1 MRALKP
7 IHSFGAA
14 GCGSLR
20 WDRRW
25 FGNYGTARNLPCPSA
40 LISVPCSSYY
50 GISHGDDP
58 EKTLQEL
65 RQRIAT
71 EGLPKLSAE
80 ALRSYKC
87 ERWRRLS
94 WASRL
99 PLNLCSVCPQKRSD
113 CSERKLILHGH
124 GSGGNR
130 LICRHAVY
138 ETEPCTLFAFPTYR
152 SACLFRL
159 AIAATPQ
166 RLPSEN

>member
-87 ERWRRLS
+87 ERWRRPK
-94 WASRL
+94 WRSRL
-99 PLNLCSVCPQKRSD
+99 LPSHCLACPRKHSNCSA
-113 CSERKLILHGH
+113 RKLIPHGH
-124 GSGGNR
+124 GNGGNWLSWHR
-130 LICRHAVY
+130 SAGQTGPCALLI
-138 ETEPCTLFAFPTYR
+138 FPTYR

-166 RLPSEN
+166 RMPS